1 MEIAGRVF
9 RDEDDDSQSNGLE
22 NGSIFIGRKAC
33 VIDAVIADTRV
44 DFAPIRPDRKQQH
57 AGFPQVL
64 HQMRK
69 VRPLLVLR
77 QMKEAV
83 PPDETA
89 EALRQIAR
97 PHVAEPPVT
106 GRRFKSRNG
115 QHRRISVDAGN
126 PKAASGDIG
135 GDGIARPQP
144 RSSTRPSG
152 VCAYRKRS
160 IQPRS
165 WSDFGRSA
173 SKRAAFRS

>member
-33 VIDAVIADTRV
+33 VIDAVIGDTPV

-64 HQMRK
+64 HQARK
-69 VRPLLVLR
+69 DRPLLVLR
-77 QMKEAV
+77 QMKETV

-115 QHRRISVDAGN
+115 QHRRIGVDAGN
-126 PKAASGDIG
+126 PKAASGDKG
-135 GDGIARPQP
+135 GDEAVAFGKLDNAVGEEHACQGKYTGTRGGNSIPGWHGNQNAPQ
-144 RSSTRPSG
+144 
-152 VCAYRKRS
+152 
-160 IQPRS
+160 
-165 WSDFGRSA
+165 
-173 SKRAAFRS
+173 